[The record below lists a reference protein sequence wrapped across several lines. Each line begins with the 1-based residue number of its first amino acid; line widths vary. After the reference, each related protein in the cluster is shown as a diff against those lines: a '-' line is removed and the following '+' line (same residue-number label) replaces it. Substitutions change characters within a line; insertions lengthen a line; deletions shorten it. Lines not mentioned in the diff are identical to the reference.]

1 MRGFGVDDM
10 NDETVNKNE
19 EQAEVFPENFG
30 AQMIP
35 CPNCKETV
43 PTSLYCL
50 KCGYP
55 LYMFRQQ
62 EEGVD
67 VVLPPDEGS
76 LSHMQ
81 EISKNLMNAIS
92 MKLWSVEQLREGTL
106 EAEHFERLFEDY
118 QARSVQCIGKR
129 KVLLAR
135 YSRELTA
142 MARDLEPVETA
153 LKEAKVKLRE
163 LEMRR
168 SIGDLLEGEYEA
180 KGPAYKW
187 EIRNYEDDMTKRK
200 GEMTFLEDITKVIPA
215 MEIEKS
221 KDKVEEANICLEDM
235 LREGRIGPET
245 ATRVKVSLD
254 ETRTFLDNFR

>member
-1 MRGFGVDDM
+1 MRVCGVNDM
-10 NDETVNKNE
+10 NDETVNENVD
-19 EQAEVFPENFG
+19 QAEVFPENFE
-30 AQMIP
+30 ATMVP

-55 LYMFRQQ
+55 LYMFRQA
-62 EEGVD
+62 EAGID

-81 EISKNLMNAIS
+81 AISKNLMNSIS
-92 MKLWSVEQLREGTL
+92 MKLWSVEQLKEGIL
-106 EAEHFERLFEDY
+106 EEDQFKRLFEDY

-135 YSRELTA
+135 YSREQVA
-142 MARDLEPVETA
+142 MARDLEPVENA

-168 SIGDLLEGEYEA
+168 SIGDLIEGEYEA
-180 KGPAYKW
+180 KGPARKW
-187 EIRNYEDDMTKRK
+187 EIRNYEDDISKRK
-200 GEMTFLEDITKVIPA
+200 GEMTFLEDITRVIPA
-215 MEIEKS
+215 MEIEKA
-221 KDKVEEANICLEDM
+221 KDNVEEANISLEEM
-235 LREGRIGPET
+235 LKEGKIGPET
-245 ATRVKVSLD
+245 ATKVKVSLD
-254 ETRTFLDNFR
+254 ETKTFLDNFK

>member
-1 MRGFGVDDM
+1 MDNM

-19 EQAEVFPENFG
+19 EQAEVIPESFEET
-30 AQMIP
+30 MVP

-62 EEGVD
+62 EEGID

-92 MKLWSVEQLREGTL
+92 MKLWSVEQLKEGIL
-106 EAEHFERLFEDY
+106 EEEHFKRLFEDY

-135 YSRELTA
+135 YSRELAA
-142 MARDLEPVETA
+142 MARDLEPVEKA
-153 LKEAKVKLRE
+153 LKEAKVNLRE

-168 SIGDLLEGEYEA
+168 TIGDLIDGENEA

-187 EIRNYEDDMTKRK
+187 EIRNYEDDMSKRK
-200 GEMTFLEDITKVIPA
+200 GEMTFLGDITRVIPA
-215 MEIEKS
+215 MEVEKS
-221 KDKVEEANICLEDM
+221 KDKVEEANISLEEM
-235 LREGRIGPET
+235 LREGKIGPET
-245 ATRVKVSLD
+245 ATKVKVSLD
-254 ETRTFLDNFR
+254 ETRVFLDNFR